1 MRYGRAVVWLLT
13 GILAGMSPTV
23 QTVEAAEAAAQS
35 KPPASS
41 AAQGADGKTNTA
53 GTAMDEAAWE
63 AALAAG
69 ATVSAVHGT
78 VTPDPAAAQATPDA
92 SAAAGKADVTPA
104 ANAGA
109 AQAERTVESPTANEK
124 SDPAQAAVTSDGGAA
139 MQQVQPAQQM
149 QQESAV
155 VQMTPPEVQAAKT
168 TAVPNAPARVQEIM
182 QKFRLSGNPRSGA
195 YSWVYT
201 SPTWT
206 AEAVSRPAAGSS
218 YFLLAGSENL
228 RFQSFDCDE
237 VWYFHE
243 GCGMRLTALL
253 ADGAVRTFELGVG
266 GAANAINPIPGLDIG
281 VDAGL
286 CLRMMADMRARFGL
300 SKDAAS
306 KLRHYD
312 VLVPLVK
319 KVFDFATK
327 EGVMIVLKS
336 FGKRYLGKTTAK
348 YVPFIGQGIAAA
360 AGYGMMRWFARQYI
374 EDCYELARLARE
386 NAVTIDAEAK
396 VLP

>member
-1 MRYGRAVVWLLT
+1 MRYEKAAVWLLT

-23 QTVEAAEAAAQS
+23 QTVDAAAQS

-78 VTPDPAAAQATPDA
+78 VTPDA

-124 SDPAQAAVTSDGGAA
+124 SDAAQAAVTSDIMEESASSYMGDEGGAVPS
-139 MQQVQPAQQM
+139 VQPV
-149 QQESAV
+149 QQESVV
-155 VQMTPPEVQAAKT
+155 VQITPSEVQAAKT
-168 TAVPNAPARVQEIM
+168 TAVSNTAARVQEIM

-206 AEAVSRPAAGSS
+206 AEAISRPAAGSS

-237 VWYFHE
+237 IWYFHE
-243 GCGMRLTALL
+243 GCGMRLTVLG
-253 ADGAVRTFELGVG
+253 ADGTVRTFELGVG
-266 GAANAINPIPGLDIG
+266 GAAMPMVLIPKGQIFAAEN
-281 VDAGL
+281 VD
-286 CLRMMADMRARFGL
+286 
-300 SKDAAS
+300 S
-306 KLRHYD
+306 
-312 VLVPLVK
+312 
-319 KVFDFATK
+319 
-327 EGVMIVLKS
+327 
-336 FGKRYLGKTTAK
+336 
-348 YVPFIGQGIAAA
+348 
-360 AGYGMMRWFARQYI
+360 AGYSFISCMTIPALETAGIRVWQR
-374 EDCYELARLARE
+374 EELLARYPQAKEAIERYTDAPWGAARTQE
-386 NAVTIDAEAK
+386 TAQAGGDIHG
-396 VLP
+396 

>member
-23 QTVEAAEAAAQS
+23 QTVDAAEAAAQS

-41 AAQGADGKTNTA
+41 AVQGAGGKTNTA

-78 VTPDPAAAQATPDA
+78 VTSPDPAAAQAATDA
-92 SAAAGKADVTPA
+92 TPA

-109 AQAERTVESPTANEK
+109 AQAERPAESPTANEK
-124 SDPAQAAVTSDGGAA
+124 SDPAQAALTPDGGAA
-139 MQQVQPAQQM
+139 MQQM
-149 QQESAV
+149 QQEGTV

-206 AEAVSRPAAGSS
+206 AEAISRPAAGSS

-243 GCGMRLTALL
+243 GCGMRLTVLA
-253 ADGAVRTFELGVG
+253 ADGTVRTFELGVG
-266 GAANAINPIPGLDIG
+266 GAAMPMVLIPKGQIFAAEN
-281 VDAGL
+281 VDSAG
-286 CLRMMADMRARFGL
+286 
-300 SKDAAS
+300 
-306 KLRHYD
+306 Y
-312 VLVPLVK
+312 
-319 KVFDFATK
+319 
-327 EGVMIVLKS
+327 S
-336 FGKRYLGKTTAK
+336 FISCMTIPALETAGIRVWQREELLAK
-348 YVPFIGQGIAAA
+348 YPQAKEAIERYTDAPWGAARTQETAQAGGGIH
-360 AGYGMMRWFARQYI
+360 G
-374 EDCYELARLARE
+374 
-386 NAVTIDAEAK
+386 
-396 VLP
+396 

>member
-1 MRYGRAVVWLLT
+1 MRYEKAAVWLLT

-23 QTVEAAEAAAQS
+23 QTVDAAGAAAQS
-35 KPPASS
+35 KPAASS
-41 AAQGADGKTNTA
+41 AAQSADGKTNTA

-78 VTPDPAAAQATPDA
+78 VASDATT
-92 SAAAGKADVTPA
+92 V

-109 AQAERTVESPTANEK
+109 AQVERPAESPTANEK
-124 SDPAQAAVTSDGGAA
+124 PTAAEATVTPDVMEEPASSYMDDEGGAEPS
-139 MQQVQPAQQM
+139 VQPAQQM

-155 VQMTPPEVQAAKT
+155 VQMTTSEVRAAKT
-168 TAVPNAPARVQEIM
+168 TAAPNTAARVQEIM

-206 AEAVSRPAAGSS
+206 AEAISRPAAGSS

-243 GCGMRLTALL
+243 GCGMKLMVLST
-253 ADGAVRTFELGVG
+253 DGTMRTFELGVG
-266 GAANAINPIPGLDIG
+266 GAAMPMVLIPKGQIFAAEN
-281 VDAGL
+281 VD
-286 CLRMMADMRARFGL
+286 
-300 SKDAAS
+300 
-306 KLRHYD
+306 
-312 VLVPLVK
+312 P
-319 KVFDFATK
+319 
-327 EGVMIVLKS
+327 
-336 FGKRYLGKTTAK
+336 
-348 YVPFIGQGIAAA
+348 
-360 AGYGMMRWFARQYI
+360 AGYSFISCMTIPALETAGIRVWQR
-374 EDCYELARLARE
+374 EELLARYPQAKEAIERYTDAPWGAARTQE
-386 NAVTIDAEAK
+386 TAQAGGDVHG
-396 VLP
+396 

>member
-1 MRYGRAVVWLLT
+1 MRYEKAAVWLLT

-23 QTVEAAEAAAQS
+23 QTVDAAAQS

-124 SDPAQAAVTSDGGAA
+124 SDAAQAAVTSDGGAA
-139 MQQVQPAQQM
+139 MQQM

-206 AEAVSRPAAGSS
+206 AEAISRPAAGSS

-243 GCGMRLTALL
+243 GCGMRLTVLG
-253 ADGAVRTFELGVG
+253 ADGTVRTFELGVG
-266 GAANAINPIPGLDIG
+266 GAAMPMVLIPKGQIFAAEN
-281 VDAGL
+281 VD
-286 CLRMMADMRARFGL
+286 
-300 SKDAAS
+300 S
-306 KLRHYD
+306 
-312 VLVPLVK
+312 
-319 KVFDFATK
+319 
-327 EGVMIVLKS
+327 
-336 FGKRYLGKTTAK
+336 
-348 YVPFIGQGIAAA
+348 
-360 AGYGMMRWFARQYI
+360 AGYSFISCMTIPALETAGIRVWQR
-374 EDCYELARLARE
+374 EELLARYPQAKEAIERYTDAPWGAARTQE
-386 NAVTIDAEAK
+386 TAQAGGDIHG
-396 VLP
+396 

>member
-41 AAQGADGKTNTA
+41 AAQGVDGKTNTA

-78 VTPDPAAAQATPDA
+78 VTPDPAAAQAAPDA
-92 SAAAGKADVTPA
+92 TPE

-109 AQAERTVESPTANEK
+109 AQAERPAESPTANEK
-124 SDPAQAAVTSDGGAA
+124 SDAAQAALTLDGGVA
-139 MQQVQPAQQM
+139 MQQVQPALQM
-149 QQESAV
+149 QQEGTV

-168 TAVPNAPARVQEIM
+168 TAVPNATARVQEIM

-206 AEAVSRPAAGSS
+206 AEAISRPAAGSS

-243 GCGMRLTALL
+243 GCGMRLTVLA
-253 ADGAVRTFELGVG
+253 ADGTVRTFELGVG
-266 GAANAINPIPGLDIG
+266 GAAMPMVLIPKGQIFAAEN
-281 VDAGL
+281 VDSAG
-286 CLRMMADMRARFGL
+286 
-300 SKDAAS
+300 
-306 KLRHYD
+306 Y
-312 VLVPLVK
+312 
-319 KVFDFATK
+319 
-327 EGVMIVLKS
+327 S
-336 FGKRYLGKTTAK
+336 FISCMTIPALETAGIRVWQREELLAK
-348 YVPFIGQGIAAA
+348 YPQAKEAIERYTDAPWGAARTQETA
-360 AGYGMMRWFARQYI
+360 QAGGDI
-374 EDCYELARLARE
+374 HG
-386 NAVTIDAEAK
+386 
-396 VLP
+396 

>member
-23 QTVEAAEAAAQS
+23 QTVEAAEAAQS
-35 KPPASS
+35 KPPVSS

-78 VTPDPAAAQATPDA
+78 VTPDPAAAQAAPDA
-92 SAAAGKADVTPA
+92 TPA
-104 ANAGA
+104 ENTGA
-109 AQAERTVESPTANEK
+109 AQAERPAESPTANEK
-124 SDPAQAAVTSDGGAA
+124 SDAAQAALTLDGGAE
-139 MQQVQPAQQM
+139 MQQM
-149 QQESAV
+149 QQEGTV

-168 TAVPNAPARVQEIM
+168 TVIPNAPARVQEIM

-206 AEAVSRPAAGSS
+206 AEAISRPAAGSS

-243 GCGMRLTALL
+243 GCGMRLTVLA
-253 ADGAVRTFELGVG
+253 ADGTVRTFELGVG
-266 GAANAINPIPGLDIG
+266 GAAMPMVLIPKGQIFAAEN
-281 VDAGL
+281 VDSAG
-286 CLRMMADMRARFGL
+286 
-300 SKDAAS
+300 
-306 KLRHYD
+306 Y
-312 VLVPLVK
+312 
-319 KVFDFATK
+319 
-327 EGVMIVLKS
+327 S
-336 FGKRYLGKTTAK
+336 FISCMTIPALETAGIRVWQREELLAK
-348 YVPFIGQGIAAA
+348 YPQAKEAIERYTDAPWGAARTQETA
-360 AGYGMMRWFARQYI
+360 QAGGDIHGRNGAHGNFGR
-374 EDCYELARLARE
+374 DSRG
-386 NAVTIDAEAK
+386 
-396 VLP
+396 LP

>member
-78 VTPDPAAAQATPDA
+78 VTPDPAAAQAAPDA
-92 SAAAGKADVTPA
+92 APA
-104 ANAGA
+104 ENTGA
-109 AQAERTVESPTANEK
+109 AQAERPAESPTANEK
-124 SDPAQAAVTSDGGAA
+124 SDAAQAALTLNGGAE
-139 MQQVQPAQQM
+139 MQQMQPAQQM
-149 QQESAV
+149 QQEGTV

-206 AEAVSRPAAGSS
+206 AEAISRPAAGSS

-243 GCGMRLTALL
+243 GCGMRLTVLA
-253 ADGAVRTFELGVG
+253 ADGTVRTFELGVG
-266 GAANAINPIPGLDIG
+266 GAAMPMVLIPKGQIFAAEN
-281 VDAGL
+281 VDSAG
-286 CLRMMADMRARFGL
+286 
-300 SKDAAS
+300 
-306 KLRHYD
+306 Y
-312 VLVPLVK
+312 
-319 KVFDFATK
+319 
-327 EGVMIVLKS
+327 S
-336 FGKRYLGKTTAK
+336 FISCMTIPALETAGIRVWQREELLAK
-348 YVPFIGQGIAAA
+348 YPQAKEAIERYTDAPWGAARTQETA
-360 AGYGMMRWFARQYI
+360 QAGGDI
-374 EDCYELARLARE
+374 HG
-386 NAVTIDAEAK
+386 
-396 VLP
+396 

>member
-1 MRYGRAVVWLLT
+1 MRYEKAAVWLLT

-23 QTVEAAEAAAQS
+23 QTVDAAAQS

-124 SDPAQAAVTSDGGAA
+124 SDAAQAAVTSDIMEESASSYMGDEGGAVPS
-139 MQQVQPAQQM
+139 VQPV
-149 QQESAV
+149 QQESVV
-155 VQMTPPEVQAAKT
+155 VQITPSEVQAAKT
-168 TAVPNAPARVQEIM
+168 TAVSNTAARVQEIM

-195 YSWVYT
+195 YRWVYT

-206 AEAVSRPAAGSS
+206 AEAISRPAAGSS

-237 VWYFHE
+237 IWYFHE
-243 GCGMRLTALL
+243 GCGMRLTVLG
-253 ADGAVRTFELGVG
+253 ADGTVRTFELGVG
-266 GAANAINPIPGLDIG
+266 GAAMPMVLIPKGQIFAAEN
-281 VDAGL
+281 VD
-286 CLRMMADMRARFGL
+286 
-300 SKDAAS
+300 S
-306 KLRHYD
+306 
-312 VLVPLVK
+312 
-319 KVFDFATK
+319 
-327 EGVMIVLKS
+327 
-336 FGKRYLGKTTAK
+336 
-348 YVPFIGQGIAAA
+348 
-360 AGYGMMRWFARQYI
+360 AGYSFISCMTIPALETAGIRVWQR
-374 EDCYELARLARE
+374 EELLARYPQAKEAIERYTDAPWGAARTQE
-386 NAVTIDAEAK
+386 TAQAGGDIHG
-396 VLP
+396 

>member
-1 MRYGRAVVWLLT
+1 MRYGKAAVWLLT

-78 VTPDPAAAQATPDA
+78 VTPDPAAAQAAPDATPDA
-92 SAAAGKADVTPA
+92 TLD

-109 AQAERTVESPTANEK
+109 AQAERPAESPTANEK
-124 SDPAQAAVTSDGGAA
+124 SDAAQAALTPDGGAE

-206 AEAVSRPAAGSS
+206 AEAISRPAAGSS

-243 GCGMRLTALL
+243 GCGMRLTVLA
-253 ADGAVRTFELGVG
+253 ADGTVRTFELGVG
-266 GAANAINPIPGLDIG
+266 GAAMPMVLIPKGQIFAAENIDS
-281 VDAGL
+281 AG
-286 CLRMMADMRARFGL
+286 
-300 SKDAAS
+300 
-306 KLRHYD
+306 Y
-312 VLVPLVK
+312 
-319 KVFDFATK
+319 
-327 EGVMIVLKS
+327 S
-336 FGKRYLGKTTAK
+336 FISCMTIPALETAGIRVWQREELLAK
-348 YVPFIGQGIAAA
+348 YPQAKEAIERYTDAPWGAARTQETA
-360 AGYGMMRWFARQYI
+360 QAGGDI
-374 EDCYELARLARE
+374 HG
-386 NAVTIDAEAK
+386 
-396 VLP
+396 

>member
-13 GILAGMSPTV
+13 GILSGMSPTV

-78 VTPDPAAAQATPDA
+78 VTPDPAAAQAAPDA
-92 SAAAGKADVTPA
+92 TPA
-104 ANAGA
+104 ANTGA
-109 AQAERTVESPTANEK
+109 AQAERPAESPTANET
-124 SDPAQAAVTSDGGAA
+124 SDAAQAALTLDGGAA
-139 MQQVQPAQQM
+139 MQQMQPAQQM
-149 QQESAV
+149 QQEGTV

-206 AEAVSRPAAGSS
+206 AEAISRPAAGSS

-243 GCGMRLTALL
+243 GCGMRLTVLG
-253 ADGAVRTFELGVG
+253 ADGTVRTFELGVG
-266 GAANAINPIPGLDIG
+266 GTAMPMVLIPKGQIFAAENVDSAGYSFISCMTIPALET
-281 VDAGL
+281 AGIRVWQREEL
-286 CLRMMADMRARFGL
+286 L
-300 SKDAAS
+300 
-306 KLRHYD
+306 
-312 VLVPLVK
+312 
-319 KVFDFATK
+319 
-327 EGVMIVLKS
+327 
-336 FGKRYLGKTTAK
+336 AK
-348 YVPFIGQGIAAA
+348 YPQAKEAIERYTDAPWGAARTQETA
-360 AGYGMMRWFARQYI
+360 QAGGDI
-374 EDCYELARLARE
+374 HG
-386 NAVTIDAEAK
+386 
-396 VLP
+396 

>member
-1 MRYGRAVVWLLT
+1 MRYGKAAVWFLT

-23 QTVEAAEAAAQS
+23 QAVDAAAQS

-69 ATVSAVHGT
+69 AAVSAVHGT
-78 VTPDPAAAQATPDA
+78 VTPDPAAAQAAPDA
-92 SAAAGKADVTPA
+92 TPA

-109 AQAERTVESPTANEK
+109 AQAERPAESPTANEK
-124 SDPAQAAVTSDGGAA
+124 SDAAQAALTPDGGAE
-139 MQQVQPAQQM
+139 M
-149 QQESAV
+149 QQESTV

-206 AEAVSRPAAGSS
+206 AEAISRPAAGSS

-243 GCGMRLTALL
+243 GCGMRLTVLG
-253 ADGAVRTFELGVG
+253 ADGTVRTFELGVG
-266 GAANAINPIPGLDIG
+266 GAAMPMVLIPKGQIFAAEN
-281 VDAGL
+281 VDSVGYSFISCMTIPALETAGIRVWQREEL
-286 CLRMMADMRARFGL
+286 L
-300 SKDAAS
+300 
-306 KLRHYD
+306 
-312 VLVPLVK
+312 
-319 KVFDFATK
+319 
-327 EGVMIVLKS
+327 
-336 FGKRYLGKTTAK
+336 AK
-348 YVPFIGQGIAAA
+348 YPQAKEVIERYTDAPWGAARTQETA
-360 AGYGMMRWFARQYI
+360 QAGG
-374 EDCYELARLARE
+374 D
-386 NAVTIDAEAK
+386 VHG
-396 VLP
+396 

>member
-1 MRYGRAVVWLLT
+1 MRYEKAAVWLLT

-23 QTVEAAEAAAQS
+23 QTVDAAAQS

-124 SDPAQAAVTSDGGAA
+124 SDAAQAAVTSDGGAA
-139 MQQVQPAQQM
+139 MQQM

-206 AEAVSRPAAGSS
+206 AEAISRPAAGSS

-243 GCGMRLTALL
+243 GCGMRLTVLG
-253 ADGAVRTFELGVG
+253 ADGTVRTFELGVG
-266 GAANAINPIPGLDIG
+266 GASMPMVLIPKGQI
-281 VDAGL
+281 
-286 CLRMMADMRARFGL
+286 F
-300 SKDAAS
+300 AAENIDS
-306 KLRHYD
+306 
-312 VLVPLVK
+312 
-319 KVFDFATK
+319 
-327 EGVMIVLKS
+327 
-336 FGKRYLGKTTAK
+336 
-348 YVPFIGQGIAAA
+348 
-360 AGYGMMRWFARQYI
+360 AGYSFISCMTIPALETAGIRVWQR
-374 EDCYELARLARE
+374 EELLARYPQAKEAIERYTDAPWGAARTQE
-386 NAVTIDAEAK
+386 TAQAGGDIHG
-396 VLP
+396 

>member
-1 MRYGRAVVWLLT
+1 MRYGKAAVWLLT

-23 QTVEAAEAAAQS
+23 QTVDAAAQS

-78 VTPDPAAAQATPDA
+78 VTPDA
-92 SAAAGKADVTPA
+92 SAAAGKADATPA

-124 SDPAQAAVTSDGGAA
+124 SDAAQAAVTSDVMEESASSYMGDEGGAVPS
-139 MQQVQPAQQM
+139 VQPV
-149 QQESAV
+149 QQESVV
-155 VQMTPPEVQAAKT
+155 VQITPSEVQAAKT
-168 TAVPNAPARVQEIM
+168 TAVSNTAARVQKIM

-206 AEAVSRPAAGSS
+206 AEAISRPAAGSS

-243 GCGMRLTALL
+243 GCGMRLTVLA
-253 ADGAVRTFELGVG
+253 ADGTVRTFELGVG
-266 GAANAINPIPGLDIG
+266 GAAMPMVLIPKGQIFAAEN
-281 VDAGL
+281 VDSAG
-286 CLRMMADMRARFGL
+286 
-300 SKDAAS
+300 
-306 KLRHYD
+306 Y
-312 VLVPLVK
+312 
-319 KVFDFATK
+319 
-327 EGVMIVLKS
+327 S
-336 FGKRYLGKTTAK
+336 FISCMTIPALETAGIRVWQREELLAK
-348 YVPFIGQGIAAA
+348 YPQAKEAIERYTDAPWGAARTQETA
-360 AGYGMMRWFARQYI
+360 QAGGDI
-374 EDCYELARLARE
+374 HG
-386 NAVTIDAEAK
+386 
-396 VLP
+396 

>member
-23 QTVEAAEAAAQS
+23 QTVEAAEAATQS

-78 VTPDPAAAQATPDA
+78 VTPDPAAAQAAPDA
-92 SAAAGKADVTPA
+92 APA

-109 AQAERTVESPTANEK
+109 AQAERPAESPTANEK
-124 SDPAQAAVTSDGGAA
+124 SDPAQAALTPDGGAE

-149 QQESAV
+149 QQEGTV

-168 TAVPNAPARVQEIM
+168 TAVPNATARVQEIM

-206 AEAVSRPAAGSS
+206 AEAISRPAAGSS

-243 GCGMRLTALL
+243 GCGMRLTVLG
-253 ADGAVRTFELGVG
+253 ADGTVRTFELGVG
-266 GAANAINPIPGLDIG
+266 GAAMPMVLIPKGQIFAAEN
-281 VDAGL
+281 VDSAG
-286 CLRMMADMRARFGL
+286 
-300 SKDAAS
+300 
-306 KLRHYD
+306 Y
-312 VLVPLVK
+312 
-319 KVFDFATK
+319 
-327 EGVMIVLKS
+327 S
-336 FGKRYLGKTTAK
+336 FISCMTIPALETAGIRVWQREELLAK
-348 YVPFIGQGIAAA
+348 YPQAKEAIERYTDAPWGAARTQETA
-360 AGYGMMRWFARQYI
+360 QAGGDI
-374 EDCYELARLARE
+374 HG
-386 NAVTIDAEAK
+386 
-396 VLP
+396 

>member
-1 MRYGRAVVWLLT
+1 MRYGKAAVWLLT

-23 QTVEAAEAAAQS
+23 QAVDAAGAAAQS

-109 AQAERTVESPTANEK
+109 AQAERTVESPTTNEK
-124 SDPAQAAVTSDGGAA
+124 SDAALAALTPDGGAA

-155 VQMTPPEVQAAKT
+155 VQMTPPEIQAAKT

-206 AEAVSRPAAGSS
+206 AEAISRPAAGSS

-243 GCGMRLTALL
+243 GCGMRLTALA
-253 ADGAVRTFELGVG
+253 ADGTVRTFELGVG
-266 GAANAINPIPGLDIG
+266 GAAMPMVLIPKGQIFAAEN
-281 VDAGL
+281 VD
-286 CLRMMADMRARFGL
+286 
-300 SKDAAS
+300 S
-306 KLRHYD
+306 
-312 VLVPLVK
+312 
-319 KVFDFATK
+319 
-327 EGVMIVLKS
+327 
-336 FGKRYLGKTTAK
+336 
-348 YVPFIGQGIAAA
+348 
-360 AGYGMMRWFARQYI
+360 AGYSFISCMTIPALETAGIRVWQR
-374 EDCYELARLARE
+374 EELLARYPQAKEAIERYTDAPWGAARTQE
-386 NAVTIDAEAK
+386 TAQAGGDIHG
-396 VLP
+396 

>member
-23 QTVEAAEAAAQS
+23 QTVEATEAAAQS

-124 SDPAQAAVTSDGGAA
+124 SDAAQAAVTSDGGAA
-139 MQQVQPAQQM
+139 MQQM

-206 AEAVSRPAAGSS
+206 SEAISRPAAGSS

-237 VWYFHE
+237 IWYFHE
-243 GCGMRLTALL
+243 GCGMRLTVLG
-253 ADGAVRTFELGVG
+253 ADGTLRTFELGVG
-266 GAANAINPIPGLDIG
+266 GAAMPMVLIPKGQIFAAEN
-281 VDAGL
+281 VDSAG
-286 CLRMMADMRARFGL
+286 
-300 SKDAAS
+300 
-306 KLRHYD
+306 Y
-312 VLVPLVK
+312 
-319 KVFDFATK
+319 
-327 EGVMIVLKS
+327 S
-336 FGKRYLGKTTAK
+336 FISCMTIPALETAGIRVWQREELLAK
-348 YVPFIGQGIAAA
+348 YPQAKEAIERYTDAPWGAARKQEMA
-360 AGYGMMRWFARQYI
+360 QAGGDI
-374 EDCYELARLARE
+374 HG
-386 NAVTIDAEAK
+386 
-396 VLP
+396 

>member
-1 MRYGRAVVWLLT
+1 MRYGRAVVWFLT

-78 VTPDPAAAQATPDA
+78 VTPDPAAAQAAPGAT
-92 SAAAGKADVTPA
+92 TA

-109 AQAERTVESPTANEK
+109 AQAERPAESPTANEK
-124 SDPAQAAVTSDGGAA
+124 SDAAQAALTPDGGAE

-149 QQESAV
+149 QQESTV

-168 TAVPNAPARVQEIM
+168 TAVPNVPARVQEIM

-206 AEAVSRPAAGSS
+206 AEAISRPAAGSS

-237 VWYFHE
+237 IWYFHE
-243 GCGMRLTALL
+243 GCGMRLTVLG
-253 ADGAVRTFELGVG
+253 ADGTVRTFELGVG
-266 GAANAINPIPGLDIG
+266 GAAMPMVLIPKGQIFAAEN
-281 VDAGL
+281 VD
-286 CLRMMADMRARFGL
+286 
-300 SKDAAS
+300 S
-306 KLRHYD
+306 
-312 VLVPLVK
+312 
-319 KVFDFATK
+319 
-327 EGVMIVLKS
+327 
-336 FGKRYLGKTTAK
+336 
-348 YVPFIGQGIAAA
+348 
-360 AGYGMMRWFARQYI
+360 AGYSFISCMTIPALETAGIRVWQR
-374 EDCYELARLARE
+374 EELLARYPQAKEAIERYTDAPWGAARTQE
-386 NAVTIDAEAK
+386 TAQAGGDIHG
-396 VLP
+396 

>member
-23 QTVEAAEAAAQS
+23 QMVEAAEVAAQS

-78 VTPDPAAAQATPDA
+78 VTPDPAAAQAAPDA
-92 SAAAGKADVTPA
+92 TPA

-109 AQAERTVESPTANEK
+109 DQAERPTESPTANEK
-124 SDPAQAAVTSDGGAA
+124 SDAAQAALTPDGGAE
-139 MQQVQPAQQM
+139 M
-149 QQESAV
+149 QQESTV

-168 TAVPNAPARVQEIM
+168 TAVSNAPARVQEIM

-206 AEAVSRPAAGSS
+206 AEAISRPAAGSS

-243 GCGMRLTALL
+243 GCGMRLTVLG
-253 ADGAVRTFELGVG
+253 ADGTVRTFELGVG
-266 GAANAINPIPGLDIG
+266 GAAMPMVLIPKGQIFAAEN
-281 VDAGL
+281 VDSAG
-286 CLRMMADMRARFGL
+286 
-300 SKDAAS
+300 
-306 KLRHYD
+306 Y
-312 VLVPLVK
+312 
-319 KVFDFATK
+319 
-327 EGVMIVLKS
+327 S
-336 FGKRYLGKTTAK
+336 FISCMTIPALETAGIRVWQREELLAK
-348 YVPFIGQGIAAA
+348 YPQAKEAIERYTDAPWGAARTQETA
-360 AGYGMMRWFARQYI
+360 QAGG
-374 EDCYELARLARE
+374 D
-386 NAVTIDAEAK
+386 VHG
-396 VLP
+396 

>member
-1 MRYGRAVVWLLT
+1 MRYEKAAVWLLT

-23 QTVEAAEAAAQS
+23 QTVDAAAQS

-78 VTPDPAAAQATPDA
+78 VTPDPAAAQAAPDA
-92 SAAAGKADVTPA
+92 TPA
-104 ANAGA
+104 ANTGA
-109 AQAERTVESPTANEK
+109 AQAERPAESPTANEK
-124 SDPAQAAVTSDGGAA
+124 SDAAQAALTPDGGAA
-139 MQQVQPAQQM
+139 MQQM

-168 TAVPNAPARVQEIM
+168 TAVSNTAARVQEIM

-206 AEAVSRPAAGSS
+206 AEAISRPAAGSS

-237 VWYFHE
+237 IWYFHE
-243 GCGMRLTALL
+243 GCGMRLTVLA
-253 ADGAVRTFELGVG
+253 ADGTVRTFELGVG
-266 GAANAINPIPGLDIG
+266 GAAMPMVLIPKGQIFAAEN
-281 VDAGL
+281 VDSAG
-286 CLRMMADMRARFGL
+286 
-300 SKDAAS
+300 
-306 KLRHYD
+306 Y
-312 VLVPLVK
+312 
-319 KVFDFATK
+319 
-327 EGVMIVLKS
+327 S
-336 FGKRYLGKTTAK
+336 FISCMTIPALETAGIRVWQREELLAK
-348 YVPFIGQGIAAA
+348 YPQAKEAIERYTDAPWGAARTQETA
-360 AGYGMMRWFARQYI
+360 QAGGDI
-374 EDCYELARLARE
+374 HG
-386 NAVTIDAEAK
+386 
-396 VLP
+396 

>member
-1 MRYGRAVVWLLT
+1 MRYEKAAVWLLT

-23 QTVEAAEAAAQS
+23 QTVDAAAQS

-78 VTPDPAAAQATPDA
+78 VTPDPAAAQAAPDA
-92 SAAAGKADVTPA
+92 APA

-109 AQAERTVESPTANEK
+109 AQAERPAESPTANEK
-124 SDPAQAAVTSDGGAA
+124 SDAAQAALTLDGGAA
-139 MQQVQPAQQM
+139 MQQM
-149 QQESAV
+149 QQEGTV

-168 TAVPNAPARVQEIM
+168 TAVSNTAARVQEIM

-206 AEAVSRPAAGSS
+206 AEAISRPAAGSS

-243 GCGMRLTALL
+243 GCGMRLTVLG
-253 ADGAVRTFELGVG
+253 ADGTVRTFELGVG
-266 GAANAINPIPGLDIG
+266 GAAMPMVLIPKGQIFAAEN
-281 VDAGL
+281 VD
-286 CLRMMADMRARFGL
+286 
-300 SKDAAS
+300 S
-306 KLRHYD
+306 
-312 VLVPLVK
+312 
-319 KVFDFATK
+319 
-327 EGVMIVLKS
+327 
-336 FGKRYLGKTTAK
+336 
-348 YVPFIGQGIAAA
+348 
-360 AGYGMMRWFARQYI
+360 AGYSFISCMTIPALETAGIRVWQR
-374 EDCYELARLARE
+374 EELLARYPQAKEAIERYTDAPWGAARTQE
-386 NAVTIDAEAK
+386 TAQAGGDIHG
-396 VLP
+396 

>member
-1 MRYGRAVVWLLT
+1 MRYEKAAVWLLT

-23 QTVEAAEAAAQS
+23 QTVDAAAQS

-124 SDPAQAAVTSDGGAA
+124 SDAAQAAVTSDIMEESASSYMGDEGGAVPS
-139 MQQVQPAQQM
+139 VQPV
-149 QQESAV
+149 QQESVV
-155 VQMTPPEVQAAKT
+155 VQITPSKVQAAKT
-168 TAVPNAPARVQEIM
+168 TAVSNTAVRVQEIM

-206 AEAVSRPAAGSS
+206 AEAISRPAAGSS

-237 VWYFHE
+237 IWYFHE
-243 GCGMRLTALL
+243 GCGMRLTVLG
-253 ADGAVRTFELGVG
+253 ADGTVRTFELGVG
-266 GAANAINPIPGLDIG
+266 GAAMPMVLIPKGQIFAAEN
-281 VDAGL
+281 VD
-286 CLRMMADMRARFGL
+286 
-300 SKDAAS
+300 S
-306 KLRHYD
+306 
-312 VLVPLVK
+312 
-319 KVFDFATK
+319 
-327 EGVMIVLKS
+327 
-336 FGKRYLGKTTAK
+336 
-348 YVPFIGQGIAAA
+348 
-360 AGYGMMRWFARQYI
+360 AGYSFISCMTIPALETAGIRVWQR
-374 EDCYELARLARE
+374 EELLARYPQAKEAIERYTDAPWGAARTQE
-386 NAVTIDAEAK
+386 TAQAGGDIHG
-396 VLP
+396 

>member
-23 QTVEAAEAAAQS
+23 QTVDAAAQS

-104 ANAGA
+104 ENTGA
-109 AQAERTVESPTANEK
+109 AQAERPAESPTANEK
-124 SDPAQAAVTSDGGAA
+124 SDAAQAVLTPDGGAA
-139 MQQVQPAQQM
+139 MQQM
-149 QQESAV
+149 QQESVV
-155 VQMTPPEVQAAKT
+155 VQITPSEVQAAKT
-168 TAVPNAPARVQEIM
+168 TAVSNTAARVQEIM

-206 AEAVSRPAAGSS
+206 AEAISRPAAGSS

-237 VWYFHE
+237 IWYFHE
-243 GCGMRLTALL
+243 GCGMRLTVLG
-253 ADGAVRTFELGVG
+253 ADGTVRTFELGVG
-266 GAANAINPIPGLDIG
+266 GASMPMVLIPKGQIFAAENIDS
-281 VDAGL
+281 AG
-286 CLRMMADMRARFGL
+286 
-300 SKDAAS
+300 
-306 KLRHYD
+306 Y
-312 VLVPLVK
+312 
-319 KVFDFATK
+319 
-327 EGVMIVLKS
+327 S
-336 FGKRYLGKTTAK
+336 FISCMTIPALETAGIRVWQREELLAK
-348 YVPFIGQGIAAA
+348 YPQAKEAIERYTDAPWGAARTQETA
-360 AGYGMMRWFARQYI
+360 QAGGDI
-374 EDCYELARLARE
+374 HG
-386 NAVTIDAEAK
+386 
-396 VLP
+396 

>member
-23 QTVEAAEAAAQS
+23 QTVQTVEAAEAAAQT

-78 VTPDPAAAQATPDA
+78 VTPDPAAAQAAPDA
-92 SAAAGKADVTPA
+92 TPE
-104 ANAGA
+104 ANTGA
-109 AQAERTVESPTANEK
+109 AQAERPAESPTANEK
-124 SDPAQAAVTSDGGAA
+124 SDAAQAALTLDGGAA
-139 MQQVQPAQQM
+139 MQQVQHAQQM

-206 AEAVSRPAAGSS
+206 AEAISRPAAGSS

-243 GCGMRLTALL
+243 GCGMRLTVLG
-253 ADGAVRTFELGVG
+253 ADGTVRTFELGVG
-266 GAANAINPIPGLDIG
+266 GAAMPMVLIPKGQIFAAEN
-281 VDAGL
+281 VDSAG
-286 CLRMMADMRARFGL
+286 
-300 SKDAAS
+300 
-306 KLRHYD
+306 Y
-312 VLVPLVK
+312 
-319 KVFDFATK
+319 
-327 EGVMIVLKS
+327 S
-336 FGKRYLGKTTAK
+336 FISCMTIPALETAGIRVWQREELLAK
-348 YVPFIGQGIAAA
+348 YPQAKEAIERYTDAPWGAARTQETA
-360 AGYGMMRWFARQYI
+360 QAGGDI
-374 EDCYELARLARE
+374 HG
-386 NAVTIDAEAK
+386 
-396 VLP
+396 

>member
-1 MRYGRAVVWLLT
+1 MRYRRAVVWLLT

-78 VTPDPAAAQATPDA
+78 VTPDPAAAQAAPDA
-92 SAAAGKADVTPA
+92 TPA
-104 ANAGA
+104 ENTGA
-109 AQAERTVESPTANEK
+109 AQAERPAESPTANEK
-124 SDPAQAAVTSDGGAA
+124 SDAAQAALTLNGGAE
-139 MQQVQPAQQM
+139 MQQMQPAQQM
-149 QQESAV
+149 QQEGTV

-206 AEAVSRPAAGSS
+206 AEAISRPAAGSS

-243 GCGMRLTALL
+243 GCGMRLTVLG
-253 ADGAVRTFELGVG
+253 ADGTVRTFELGVG
-266 GAANAINPIPGLDIG
+266 GAAMPMVLIPKGQIFAAEN
-281 VDAGL
+281 VDSAG
-286 CLRMMADMRARFGL
+286 
-300 SKDAAS
+300 
-306 KLRHYD
+306 Y
-312 VLVPLVK
+312 
-319 KVFDFATK
+319 
-327 EGVMIVLKS
+327 S
-336 FGKRYLGKTTAK
+336 FISCMTIPALETAGIRVWQREELLAK
-348 YVPFIGQGIAAA
+348 YPQAKEAIERYTDAPWGAARTQETA
-360 AGYGMMRWFARQYI
+360 QAGGDI
-374 EDCYELARLARE
+374 HG
-386 NAVTIDAEAK
+386 
-396 VLP
+396 

>member
-1 MRYGRAVVWLLT
+1 MRYGKAAVWLLT

-23 QTVEAAEAAAQS
+23 QTVDAAAQS

-92 SAAAGKADVTPA
+92 SAAAGKADATPA

-124 SDPAQAAVTSDGGAA
+124 SDAAQAVLTPDGGAA
-139 MQQVQPAQQM
+139 MQQM
-149 QQESAV
+149 QQESVV
-155 VQMTPPEVQAAKT
+155 VQITPSEVQAAKT

-206 AEAVSRPAAGSS
+206 AEAISRPAAGSS

-243 GCGMRLTALL
+243 GCGMRLTVLA
-253 ADGAVRTFELGVG
+253 ADGTVRTFELGVG
-266 GAANAINPIPGLDIG
+266 GAAMPMVLIPKGQIFAAEN
-281 VDAGL
+281 VDSAG
-286 CLRMMADMRARFGL
+286 
-300 SKDAAS
+300 
-306 KLRHYD
+306 Y
-312 VLVPLVK
+312 
-319 KVFDFATK
+319 
-327 EGVMIVLKS
+327 S
-336 FGKRYLGKTTAK
+336 FISCMTIPALETAGIRVWQREELLAK
-348 YVPFIGQGIAAA
+348 YPQAKEAIERYTDAPWGAARTQETA
-360 AGYGMMRWFARQYI
+360 QAGGDI
-374 EDCYELARLARE
+374 HG
-386 NAVTIDAEAK
+386 
-396 VLP
+396 

>member
-1 MRYGRAVVWLLT
+1 MRYGKAAVWLLT

-92 SAAAGKADVTPA
+92 SATAGKADATPA

-109 AQAERTVESPTANEK
+109 AQAERTVEAPTANEK
-124 SDPAQAAVTSDGGAA
+124 SDAAQAALTSDVMEESASSYMGDEGGAVPS
-139 MQQVQPAQQM
+139 VQPVQQK
-149 QQESAV
+149 QQESTA
-155 VQMTPPEVQAAKT
+155 VQMMPPEVQAAKT
-168 TAVPNAPARVQEIM
+168 TAVPNAAARVQEIM
-182 QKFRLSGNPRSGA
+182 QKFRLSGNPQSGA

-206 AEAVSRPAAGSS
+206 AEAISRPAAGSS

-237 VWYFHE
+237 IWYFHE
-243 GCGMRLTALL
+243 GCGMRLTVLG
-253 ADGAVRTFELGVG
+253 ADGTVRTFELGVG
-266 GAANAINPIPGLDIG
+266 GAAMPMVLIPKGQIFAAEN
-281 VDAGL
+281 VD
-286 CLRMMADMRARFGL
+286 
-300 SKDAAS
+300 
-306 KLRHYD
+306 
-312 VLVPLVK
+312 P
-319 KVFDFATK
+319 
-327 EGVMIVLKS
+327 
-336 FGKRYLGKTTAK
+336 
-348 YVPFIGQGIAAA
+348 
-360 AGYGMMRWFARQYI
+360 AGYSFISCMTIPALETAGIRVWQR
-374 EDCYELARLARE
+374 EELLARYPQAKEVIERYTDAPWGAARTQE
-386 NAVTIDAEAK
+386 TAQAGGDIHG
-396 VLP
+396 

>member
-23 QTVEAAEAAAQS
+23 QTVDAAETAVQS

-41 AAQGADGKTNTA
+41 APQGAGGKTNTA

-78 VTPDPAAAQATPDA
+78 VTPDPAAAQAAPGAT
-92 SAAAGKADVTPA
+92 TA

-109 AQAERTVESPTANEK
+109 DQAERPAESPTANEK
-124 SDPAQAAVTSDGGAA
+124 SDAAQAALTPDGGAE

-149 QQESAV
+149 QQESTV

-168 TAVPNAPARVQEIM
+168 TAVPNVPARVQEIM

-206 AEAVSRPAAGSS
+206 AEAISRPAAGSS

-243 GCGMRLTALL
+243 GCGMRLTVLG
-253 ADGAVRTFELGVG
+253 ADGTVRTFELGVG
-266 GAANAINPIPGLDIG
+266 GAAMPMVLIPKGQIFAAEN
-281 VDAGL
+281 VDSAG
-286 CLRMMADMRARFGL
+286 
-300 SKDAAS
+300 
-306 KLRHYD
+306 Y
-312 VLVPLVK
+312 
-319 KVFDFATK
+319 
-327 EGVMIVLKS
+327 S
-336 FGKRYLGKTTAK
+336 FISCMTIPALETAGIRVWQREELLAK
-348 YVPFIGQGIAAA
+348 YPQAKEAIERYTDAPWGAARTQETA
-360 AGYGMMRWFARQYI
+360 QAGGDI
-374 EDCYELARLARE
+374 HG
-386 NAVTIDAEAK
+386 
-396 VLP
+396 

>member
-1 MRYGRAVVWLLT
+1 MRYGKAAVWLLT

-41 AAQGADGKTNTA
+41 AVQGAGGKTNTA

-78 VTPDPAAAQATPDA
+78 VTSPDSAAAQAALTP
-92 SAAAGKADVTPA
+92 
-104 ANAGA
+104 
-109 AQAERTVESPTANEK
+109 
-124 SDPAQAAVTSDGGAA
+124 DGGAA
-139 MQQVQPAQQM
+139 MQQVQPARQM
-149 QQESAV
+149 QQEGTV

-206 AEAVSRPAAGSS
+206 AEAISRPAAGSS

-243 GCGMRLTALL
+243 GCGMRLTVLG
-253 ADGAVRTFELGVG
+253 ADGTVRTFELGVG
-266 GAANAINPIPGLDIG
+266 GAAMPMVLIPKGQIFAAENIDSAGYSFISCMTIPALETAGIRVWQREELLAKYPQAKEAIERYT
-281 VDAGL
+281 DAPWG
-286 CLRMMADMRARFGL
+286 AAR
-300 SKDAAS
+300 
-306 KLRHYD
+306 
-312 VLVPLVK
+312 
-319 KVFDFATK
+319 TK
-327 EGVMIVLKS
+327 E
-336 FGKRYLGKTTAK
+336 TA
-348 YVPFIGQGIAAA
+348 Q
-360 AGYGMMRWFARQYI
+360 AGGDI
-374 EDCYELARLARE
+374 HG
-386 NAVTIDAEAK
+386 
-396 VLP
+396 

>member
-1 MRYGRAVVWLLT
+1 MRYEKAAVWLLT

-23 QTVEAAEAAAQS
+23 QTVDAAAQS

-41 AAQGADGKTNTA
+41 AAQGADGKTNTT

-124 SDPAQAAVTSDGGAA
+124 SDAAQAAVTSDIMEESASSYMGDEGGAVPS
-139 MQQVQPAQQM
+139 VQPV
-149 QQESAV
+149 QQESVV
-155 VQMTPPEVQAAKT
+155 VQITPSEVQAAKT
-168 TAVPNAPARVQEIM
+168 TAVSNTAARVQEIM

-206 AEAVSRPAAGSS
+206 AEAISRPAAGSS

-237 VWYFHE
+237 IWYFHE
-243 GCGMRLTALL
+243 GCGMRLTVLG
-253 ADGAVRTFELGVG
+253 ADGTVRTFELGVG
-266 GAANAINPIPGLDIG
+266 GAAMPMVLIPKGQIFAAEN
-281 VDAGL
+281 VDSAG
-286 CLRMMADMRARFGL
+286 
-300 SKDAAS
+300 
-306 KLRHYD
+306 Y
-312 VLVPLVK
+312 
-319 KVFDFATK
+319 
-327 EGVMIVLKS
+327 S
-336 FGKRYLGKTTAK
+336 FISCMTIPALETAGIRVWQREELLAK
-348 YVPFIGQGIAAA
+348 YPQAKEAIERYTDAPWGAARTQETA
-360 AGYGMMRWFARQYI
+360 QAGGDI
-374 EDCYELARLARE
+374 HG
-386 NAVTIDAEAK
+386 
-396 VLP
+396 

>member
-1 MRYGRAVVWLLT
+1 MRYGKAAVWLLT
-13 GILAGMSPTV
+13 GILAGMSPMV
-23 QTVEAAEAAAQS
+23 QAVDAAGAAAQS

-78 VTPDPAAAQATPDA
+78 VTSDPAAAQAAPDA
-92 SAAAGKADVTPA
+92 APA

-109 AQAERTVESPTANEK
+109 AQAERPAESPTA
-124 SDPAQAAVTSDGGAA
+124 DPAQAALTPDGGAE
-139 MQQVQPAQQM
+139 MQQMQPVQQM
-149 QQESAV
+149 QQEGTV
-155 VQMTPPEVQAAKT
+155 VQMTPPEVQTAKAT
-168 TAVPNAPARVQEIM
+168 TVPNASVRVPELM
-182 QKFRLSGNPRSGA
+182 QKFRLSGSPRSGA

-266 GAANAINPIPGLDIG
+266 GAAMPMVLIPKGQIFAAENIDP
-281 VDAGL
+281 AGYSFIS
-286 CLRMMADMRARFGL
+286 CMT
-300 SKDAAS
+300 
-306 KLRHYD
+306 
-312 VLVPLVK
+312 VPALETAGIRVWQR
-319 KVFDFATK
+319 
-327 EGVMIVLKS
+327 EEL
-336 FGKRYLGKTTAK
+336 LAK
-348 YVPFIGQGIAAA
+348 YPQAKEVIERYTDAPWGAARTQETA
-360 AGYGMMRWFARQYI
+360 QAGG
-374 EDCYELARLARE
+374 D
-386 NAVTIDAEAK
+386 VHG
-396 VLP
+396 

>member
-23 QTVEAAEAAAQS
+23 QMVEAAEVAAQS

-78 VTPDPAAAQATPDA
+78 VTPDPAAAQAAPDA
-92 SAAAGKADVTPA
+92 TPA

-109 AQAERTVESPTANEK
+109 DQAERPTESPTANEK
-124 SDPAQAAVTSDGGAA
+124 SDAAQAALTPDGGAE
-139 MQQVQPAQQM
+139 MQPMQPAQQM
-149 QQESAV
+149 QQESTV

-168 TAVPNAPARVQEIM
+168 TAVSNAPARVQEIM

-206 AEAVSRPAAGSS
+206 AEAISRPAAGSS

-243 GCGMRLTALL
+243 GCGMRLTVLG
-253 ADGAVRTFELGVG
+253 ADGTVRTFELGVG
-266 GAANAINPIPGLDIG
+266 GAAMPMVLIPKGQIFAAEN
-281 VDAGL
+281 VDSAG
-286 CLRMMADMRARFGL
+286 
-300 SKDAAS
+300 
-306 KLRHYD
+306 Y
-312 VLVPLVK
+312 
-319 KVFDFATK
+319 
-327 EGVMIVLKS
+327 S
-336 FGKRYLGKTTAK
+336 FISCMTIPALETAGIRVWQREELLAK
-348 YVPFIGQGIAAA
+348 YPQAKEAIERYTDAPWGAARTQETA
-360 AGYGMMRWFARQYI
+360 QAGG
-374 EDCYELARLARE
+374 D
-386 NAVTIDAEAK
+386 VHG
-396 VLP
+396 

>member
-23 QTVEAAEAAAQS
+23 QTVEAAAAAAQS

-78 VTPDPAAAQATPDA
+78 VTPDPAAAQAAPDA
-92 SAAAGKADVTPA
+92 TPA

-109 AQAERTVESPTANEK
+109 AQAERPAESPTANEK
-124 SDPAQAAVTSDGGAA
+124 SDAAQAALTPDGGAE
-139 MQQVQPAQQM
+139 MQPMQPAQQM
-149 QQESAV
+149 QQESTV

-168 TAVPNAPARVQEIM
+168 TAVSNAPARVQEIM

-206 AEAVSRPAAGSS
+206 AEAISRPAAGSS

-243 GCGMRLTALL
+243 GCGMRLTVLG
-253 ADGAVRTFELGVG
+253 ADGTVRTFELGVG
-266 GAANAINPIPGLDIG
+266 GAAMPMVLIPKGQIFAAEN
-281 VDAGL
+281 VDSAG
-286 CLRMMADMRARFGL
+286 
-300 SKDAAS
+300 
-306 KLRHYD
+306 Y
-312 VLVPLVK
+312 
-319 KVFDFATK
+319 
-327 EGVMIVLKS
+327 S
-336 FGKRYLGKTTAK
+336 FISCMTIPALETAGIRVWQREELLAK
-348 YVPFIGQGIAAA
+348 YPQAKEAIERYTDAPWGAARTQEMA
-360 AGYGMMRWFARQYI
+360 QAGGDI
-374 EDCYELARLARE
+374 HG
-386 NAVTIDAEAK
+386 
-396 VLP
+396 

>member
-78 VTPDPAAAQATPDA
+78 VTPDPAAAQAALTL
-92 SAAAGKADVTPA
+92 
-104 ANAGA
+104 
-109 AQAERTVESPTANEK
+109 
-124 SDPAQAAVTSDGGAA
+124 DGGAA

-149 QQESAV
+149 QQEGTV

-206 AEAVSRPAAGSS
+206 AEAISRPAAGSS

-243 GCGMRLTALL
+243 GCGMRLTVLA
-253 ADGAVRTFELGVG
+253 ADGTVRTFELGVG
-266 GAANAINPIPGLDIG
+266 GAAMPMVLIPKGQIFAAEN
-281 VDAGL
+281 VDSAG
-286 CLRMMADMRARFGL
+286 
-300 SKDAAS
+300 
-306 KLRHYD
+306 Y
-312 VLVPLVK
+312 
-319 KVFDFATK
+319 
-327 EGVMIVLKS
+327 S
-336 FGKRYLGKTTAK
+336 FISCMTIPALETAGIRVWQREELLAK
-348 YVPFIGQGIAAA
+348 YPQAKEAIERYTDAPWGAARTQETA
-360 AGYGMMRWFARQYI
+360 QAGGDI
-374 EDCYELARLARE
+374 HG
-386 NAVTIDAEAK
+386 
-396 VLP
+396 

>member
-13 GILAGMSPTV
+13 GILAGMLPTV
-23 QTVEAAEAAAQS
+23 QTVDAAGAAVQS

-78 VTPDPAAAQATPDA
+78 VTPDPAAAQAAPDA
-92 SAAAGKADVTPA
+92 TPE

-109 AQAERTVESPTANEK
+109 AQAERPAESPTANEK
-124 SDPAQAAVTSDGGAA
+124 SDATQAALTPDGGAE
-139 MQQVQPAQQM
+139 MQQVQPVQQM
-149 QQESAV
+149 QQESTV

-206 AEAVSRPAAGSS
+206 AEAISRPAAGSS

-243 GCGMRLTALL
+243 GCGMRLTVLGV
-253 ADGAVRTFELGVG
+253 DGTVRTFELGVG
-266 GAANAINPIPGLDIG
+266 GAAMPMVLIPKGQIFAAEN
-281 VDAGL
+281 VDSAG
-286 CLRMMADMRARFGL
+286 
-300 SKDAAS
+300 
-306 KLRHYD
+306 Y
-312 VLVPLVK
+312 
-319 KVFDFATK
+319 
-327 EGVMIVLKS
+327 S
-336 FGKRYLGKTTAK
+336 FISCMTIPALETTGIRVWQREELLAK
-348 YVPFIGQGIAAA
+348 YPQAKEAIERYTDAPWGAARTQETA
-360 AGYGMMRWFARQYI
+360 QAGGDI
-374 EDCYELARLARE
+374 HG
-386 NAVTIDAEAK
+386 
-396 VLP
+396 